1 MALTHLEDVQAVKE
15 AIKYMRSLIEEQLE
29 CYKKM
34 KAASAKNTPMWTG
47 EIRTS
52 FDDKVDEYTRRT
64 GTIKADAEKLFK
76 WALEYIRLAEERDSF
91 MRR

>member
-34 KAASAKNTPMWTG
+34 KDASAKNTPMWTG

-64 GTIKADAEKLFK
+64 GIIKADAEKLFK